1 MRESADKNSKLI
13 CQVLKSTNC
22 ENCGAKGHSA
32 FLCKNLAGSVWEKVQ
47 AKDAREREF
56 RDKREMP
63 APARLSKAW
72 DKGQGNVFAALS
84 SHSRDDGSSSDD
96 DQDDRI
102 QQRKRER
109 DHNKCRRT
117 LAPPPQLVVPVSVPI
132 PVPSAAETVVSAGWV
147 KLAPLAPVIRANTR
161 WSARP
166 TIMVEKR
173 PVILERAIVELVEL
187 VELPIV
193 PISTLMINCLALPKS
208 KPNQSWADMMDEEEE
223 EEEEEAECP
232 P

>member
-22 ENCGAKGHSA
+22 EKCGAKGHSA
-32 FLCKNLAGSVWEKVQ
+32 FLCKNLAGSVWEKGQ

-56 RDKREMP
+56 RDQMEMKTTVLP
-63 APARLSKAW
+63 SAVYT
-72 DKGQGNVFAALS
+72 GQGNIFAVLNRKVASSLS
-84 SHSRDDGSSSDD
+84 IDD

-102 QQRKRER
+102 QRRKRER
-109 DHNKCRRT
+109 DQNKCRRT
-117 LAPPPQLVVPVSVPI
+117 LAPPPQLVVPVSVP
-132 PVPSAAETVVSAGWV
+132 VPSSETGVSAGWV
-147 KLAPLAPVIRANTR
+147 KLAPLAPVFRANTR

-187 VELPIV
+187 EELPIV

-208 KPNQSWADMMDEEEE
+208 KPNPSWADMVDEEEE
-223 EEEEEAECP
+223 EEECP

>member
-1 MRESADKNSKLI
+1 MRESADKNSRLI
-13 CQVLKSTNC
+13 CQVLKLTNC
-22 ENCGAKGHSA
+22 EKCGAKGHSA
-32 FLCKNLAGSVWEKVQ
+32 FLCKNSAGSVWEKGQ

-56 RDKREMP
+56 RDQMEMKTTVLP
-63 APARLSKAW
+63 SAVYT
-72 DKGQGNVFAALS
+72 GQGNIFAVLNRKVASLS
-84 SHSRDDGSSSDD
+84 VVD

-117 LAPPPQLVVPVSVPI
+117 LAPPPQLVVPVSVPVSV
-132 PVPSAAETVVSAGWV
+132 PVPSSETGVSAGWV

-161 WSARP
+161 WSVRP

-187 VELPIV
+187 PIV
-193 PISTLMINCLALPKS
+193 PISTLMINCLVLPKS
-208 KPNQSWADMMDEEEE
+208 TPKPNWADMADEEE
-223 EEEEEAECP
+223 AMADGDDDAFLP
-232 P
+232 